1 MSMSVQHDTAVPEV
15 GTFADLL
22 AKPAGRSRD
31 PRTLLNAVRPHINDL
46 TYNVLES
53 PGSADIDLYE
63 REVRLLLRDTVAVR
77 SLAERILDNAIMYV
91 MTSLERP
98 DLHLGVGKTVD
109 IGVHQLILDT
119 PVYFALCRLYNEGR
133 YKHHA
138 PLVQRRGDGTVLRT
152 ADALR
157 ENGFTPDE
165 ELWAVDGANC
175 SPCDD
180 KSPDSH

>member
-1 MSMSVQHDTAVPEV
+1 M
-15 GTFADLL
+15 
-22 AKPAGRSRD
+22 
-31 PRTLLNAVRPHINDL
+31 LLNAVRPHISDL

-53 PGSADIDLYE
+53 PGSVDIDLYE
-63 REVRLLLRDTVAVR
+63 REVRLLLRDTVPVR

-138 PLVQRRGDGTVLRT
+138 PLIRRRGDGTVLRT
-152 ADALR
+152 ADAIR
-157 ENGFTPDE
+157 ANGFTPDE
-165 ELWAVDGANC
+165 KLWASDGANC

>member
-1 MSMSVQHDTAVPEV
+1 MSVQHDTAVSE
-15 GTFADLL
+15 TSAFTALL
-22 AKPAGRSRD
+22 HPPAQRSRD

-119 PVYFALCRLYNEGR
+119 PVYFALCRLYSEGR

-138 PLVQRRGDGTVLRT
+138 PLIQRRGDGTVLRT
-152 ADALR
+152 ADAIR
-157 ENGFTPDE
+157 ANGFTPDE

-180 KSPDSH
+180 KAPDSH